1 MSPSMLSSRLQLLV
15 SRQVQ
20 EIKGHS
26 ALQIFSKW
34 QDVVCRV
41 HIFLL
46 RKTTQP
52 RLQGFSVSYPIF
64 WHLCCS
70 ISLTIFHMSKTSS
83 LFGQLAGYLTIIPRA
98 RMGSEW
104 IAHEKRRNIFNEHS
118 RVSCHQKEI
127 SFKLVFQFLSVW
139 AETLHDNR
147 TSYFQQ
153 SYVFGFLLLT
163 VVGAKMTS

>member
-1 MSPSMLSSRLQLLV
+1 MS
-15 SRQVQ
+15 
-20 EIKGHS
+20 
-26 ALQIFSKW
+26 
-34 QDVVCRV
+34 
-41 HIFLL
+41 
-46 RKTTQP
+46 T
-52 RLQGFSVSYPIF
+52 
-64 WHLCCS
+64 
-70 ISLTIFHMSKTSS
+70 TSS
-83 LFGQLAGYLTIIPRA
+83 LFGQLAGYLTIVPRA
-98 RMGSEW
+98 RMGSES
-104 IAHEKRRNIFNEHS
+104 IAHEKRRNILNEHS